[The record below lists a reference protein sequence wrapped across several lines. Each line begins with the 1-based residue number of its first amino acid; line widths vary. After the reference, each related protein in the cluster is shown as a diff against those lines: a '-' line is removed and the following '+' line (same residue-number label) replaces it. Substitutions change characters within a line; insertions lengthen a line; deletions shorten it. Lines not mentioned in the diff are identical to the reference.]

1 MALQLTNISASNP
14 QQSAVPAAQKNLGS
28 KDVFLKLLVAQMKN
42 QNPSKPQDSSKM
54 ASQLAQFNMVEQQI
68 STNKYLKTLAAN
80 GGMGAGS
87 SGLAGLAGASSS
99 YLGHSVTVNQSTVD
113 FTGSPIKFS
122 THLSLG
128 AASTQVLVR
137 DSTGQ
142 VVRTM
147 DAGALTQ
154 GKQSFSWNGLSDSGA
169 TMAAGTY
176 SFEIKALDYQGQ
188 TIQANVQRSGLV
200 DAVRKS
206 QAGGVQLV
214 VGGVA
219 VNTSQ
224 VSEIRL

>member
-14 QQSAVPAAQKNLGS
+14 KQSAVPVAQKNLGS

-80 GGMGAGS
+80 GGMGSGS
-87 SGLAGLAGASSS
+87 SGPTGLAGASSS
-99 YLGHSVTVNQSTVD
+99 YLGHSVTVNQSTMA
-113 FTGSPIKFS
+113 FNGTPMNFS
-122 THLSLG
+122 TNLG
-128 AASTQVLVR
+128 IGSSSTQILVR

-147 DAGALTQ
+147 DVGALSQ
-154 GKQSFSWNGLSDSGA
+154 GQQKFSWNGLSDSGA
-169 TMAAGTY
+169 TMASGTY

-200 DAVRKS
+200 DAVRKA
-206 QAGGVQLV
+206 QGGGVQLV